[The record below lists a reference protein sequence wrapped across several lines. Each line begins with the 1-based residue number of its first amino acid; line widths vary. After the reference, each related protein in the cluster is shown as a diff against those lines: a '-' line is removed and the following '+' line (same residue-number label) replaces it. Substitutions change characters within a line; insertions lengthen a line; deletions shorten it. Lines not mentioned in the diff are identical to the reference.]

1 MRIVLG
7 NDHAGLPLKEH
18 VRSVL
23 DGLGH
28 DVLDV
33 GTHDAEPVDFP
44 DVARAVC
51 APVRA
56 GEAERAV
63 LVCGTGVGAA
73 IAANKIAGIRATVAH
88 DTYTARQAVEHDDVN
103 VVCLGAWLVGP
114 AIATQVLEE
123 FLAATFSTDP
133 DFRRRVRMLHDM
145 EREMGAAPT

>member
-1 MRIVLG
+1 
-7 NDHAGLPLKEH
+7 
-18 VRSVL
+18 
-23 DGLGH
+23 
-28 DVLDV
+28 
-33 GTHDAEPVDFP
+33 VDFP
-44 DVARAVC
+44 DVARAVS

-56 GEAERAV
+56 GEADRGV

-123 FLAATFSTDP
+123 FLAARFSTDP
-133 DFRRRVRMLHDM
+133 DFRRRVQMLHDM
-145 EREMGAAPT
+145 EREMATDTA